1 MNSSQD
7 TTTAAP
13 LKTPAKRAHAN
24 PLKAAVLLSALYFLS
39 KLTGL
44 FQQQVL
50 LGSLKPYATDA
61 YNAAFTLPDVVNY
74 AIAGG
79 ALSSTFIPIFTEL
92 RERGREKESWEFF
105 SALATLMTIVTT
117 AFVVVCVVF
126 AEPLTRLFT
135 PGLDGP
141 KHDPRTFAL
150 AVEMTQVILPGQIF
164 FYIGGLLVGVL
175 NAQKRFGATGFTGAT
190 YNVVAIIVAVALWK
204 LTGEPIA
211 FAWGLLIGAFVGNF
225 LLPLNATLTGPR
237 EMRPRFRPN
246 FHWRDPLIKQFF
258 VTALPIMVGVSFP
271 VVDQIIVRAFASYL
285 EDGTLTH
292 LSAGNRLMIVAQSVL
307 AQAASV
313 AAFPYLASNSAARD
327 WQKLA
332 DFLRIGLRRLVFI
345 TLPIST
351 LMILTARPTV
361 SLLFGHGEFNTPVAI
376 HNTSIAYA
384 LYTLGLFA
392 WAGQQLVARGFYA
405 LKDTKTPTIIGS
417 VITVFFIFVAWLC
430 CKTSSPIPALALATS
445 LGACTHFGAMTIA
458 LKKKLAAAP
467 YGVELGAHRV
477 AGTLLRTATA
487 CLVMGAVGAI
497 VAQLLNFLPL
507 AGKSGDLVHAVVISA
522 AALPAFAL
530 AARRFDIPEW
540 KWLWGRVA
548 SRIKK

>member
-13 LKTPAKRAHAN
+13 PQTPAKRAHAN

-105 SALATLMTIVTT
+105 SALATLMTLVTT

-126 AEPLTRLFT
+126 AAPLTRLFT

-141 KHDPRTFAL
+141 EHDPRTFHL

-164 FYIGGLLVGVL
+164 FYVGGLLVGVL

-190 YNVVAIIVAVALWK
+190 YNVVAIIVAVTLWK

-225 LLPLNATLTGPR
+225 MLPLNAAMTGPR

-246 FHWRDPLIKQFF
+246 FRWGDPLIKQFF

-285 EDGTLTH
+285 ADGTLTH

-332 DFLRIGLRRLVFI
+332 DFLRIGLRRLIFI

-445 LGACTHFGAMTIA
+445 VGACTHFGAMTLA

-467 YGVELGAHRV
+467 YGVELGPHRV

-487 CLVMGAVGAI
+487 CLMMGAVGAI
-497 VAQLLNFLPL
+497 VATLLNFLPL
-507 AGKSGDLVHAVVISA
+507 DGKVGDLVHLVVISA
-522 AALPAFAL
+522 ASLPAFAL

-548 SRIKK
+548 SRIKR